1 MYPSSRFSIS
11 FSEDLSDPSNSALVA
26 GEERMSEATQA
37 IDLGS
42 CAMLSGLLLNRVQY
56 AIARITNADRR
67 NTAVDNADAAR
78 LTTSLCLGMRSPKV
92 SSGAM
97 NAPENGITTSKARIW
112 VSDIKKGA
120 KFRLPLALFLPGE

>member
-11 FSEDLSDPSNSALVA
+11 FSEDLSNPSKSALVA
-26 GEERMSEATQA
+26 GEERMSEATEA

-42 CAMLSGLLLNRVQY
+42 SAILSGLLNRVQY

-97 NAPENGITTSKARIW
+97 NAPENGITTSKARIRL
-112 VSDIKKGA
+112 SDTKKGD